1 MYNDFDSDYKT
12 LIDKSRRCP
21 IEVKRLITLGLEI
34 FRSLNKL
41 DPAFIENIF
50 HKTTW
55 LTHRP
60 SNTKVD
66 LYKTAKYSGKNLRTL
81 GLHIW
86 NSLPE
91 HINAENNLIKFKELV
106 NQWTNLQ
113 INLCVYV
120 NKYVRKSLD
129 CDLEF
134 DPSLKTVLHFLF
146 LAFQFNM

>member
-1 MYNDFDSDYKT
+1 M
-12 LIDKSRRCP
+12 
-21 IEVKRLITLGLEI
+21 
-34 FRSLNKL
+34 
-41 DPAFIENIF
+41 
-50 HKTTW
+50 TW

-66 LYKTAKYSGKNLRTL
+66 LYKTAKYSGKSLRTL

-91 HINAENNLIKFKELV
+91 HINAENKLIKFKELV
-106 NQWTNLQ
+106 NQWANLQ

-129 CDLEF
+129 CDLGF
-134 DPSLKTVLHFLF
+134 DPSLKTVLNFLF
-146 LAFQFNM
+146 LAFQF